1 MKTDPDA
8 KLIDKTLTGELA
20 AFETLVERHR
30 DVVYRVAARIVGQ
43 EDAADVTQDAF
54 LRAFHRL
61 DRFRGAAP
69 FRSWLLQ
76 ITQNVARDALTRQR
90 HPIEPVLDEENVGGS

>member
-1 MKTDPDA
+1 LKTDPDA

-76 ITQNVARDALTRQR
+76 SPRTSPATRSR
-90 HPIEPVLDEENVGGS
+90 ASVTPSNRC